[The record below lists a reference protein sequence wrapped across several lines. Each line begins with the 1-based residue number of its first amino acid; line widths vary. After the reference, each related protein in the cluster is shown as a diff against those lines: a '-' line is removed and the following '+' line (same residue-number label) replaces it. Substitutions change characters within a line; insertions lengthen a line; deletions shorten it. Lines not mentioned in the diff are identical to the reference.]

1 MNLLPHRSLRAPVVV
16 LGVIAAIAAGVA
28 CSTSTDKASGVGEA
42 KVPEGAKAIDH
53 EKCDD
58 SMGRVEVID
67 ANGDGKPDIK
77 RVYDKATGRELCRVA
92 DLNHDGKPDM
102 YEYYTADGTL
112 RRREAAYDTS
122 DSISD
127 ISTYENGK
135 LVKRERDTFGNHKID
150 TWDTYDP
157 GTGKIVKRERDTNG
171 DGKVDEWWTF
181 ESDKITI
188 AVDKNGDGQP
198 DPNDTITLGPN
209 GQAIAPPTPTAASG
223 GADAGGSTIPPPPPP
238 PVLMMQST
246 PTDAGVADGGKK
258 PKKGPAKK

>member
-1 MNLLPHRSLRAPVVV
+1 MNIPFRSPGPRLAV
-16 LGVIAAIAAGVA
+16 LGTALALAVGFA
-28 CSTSTDKASGVGEA
+28 CSSSSTDKATGVGEA
-42 KVPEGAKAIDH
+42 KVPEGAKAMDH

-58 SMGRVEVID
+58 SLGRVEVLD

-122 DSISD
+122 EAISD
-127 ISTYENGK
+127 IATYENGK
-135 LVKRERDTFGNHKID
+135 LVRRERDTSGQHKID

-157 GTGKIVKRERDTNG
+157 GSGKIVKRERDTNG

-181 ESDKITI
+181 NGDQVTI
-188 AVDKNGDGQP
+188 AMDKNGDGMP
-198 DPNDTITLGPN
+198 DPDDTITLGAN
-209 GQAIAPPTPTAASG
+209 GQAIAPPTPAPPPPSG
-223 GADAGGSTIPPPPPP
+223 DAGGGSSVPPPPPP
-238 PVLMMQST
+238 PVLMMETQ
-246 PTDAGVADGGKK
+246 TDAGAAGAGKH